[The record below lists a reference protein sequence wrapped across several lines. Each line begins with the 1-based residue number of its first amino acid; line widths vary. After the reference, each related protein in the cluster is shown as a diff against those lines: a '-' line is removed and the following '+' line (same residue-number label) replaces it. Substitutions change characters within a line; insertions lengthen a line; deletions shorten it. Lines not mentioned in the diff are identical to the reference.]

1 VPDLS
6 YRRRNLVLGICAMS
20 LLMVGLDSTIV
31 NVALPSIERQLHAQV
46 DGLQWVIDAYTLVIA
61 SLLMLA
67 GSMGDRLGR
76 RRVFQVGLTIFT
88 LGSLLCS
95 LAPSLGWLIAF
106 RMLQAIGGSM
116 MNPVALSIITNVF
129 TDPKE
134 RARAVGIWGS
144 VFGASLA
151 LGPVL
156 GGVLV
161 DSVGWRAIF
170 WINIPVGIAVI
181 ILTQIFVPDSRAERV
196 RRVDPIGQLL
206 VIITLASVTYAI
218 IEGPSNGWASA
229 EIIGFFALAI
239 VAAVSLVLYENR
251 REEPLID
258 FRFFRSAPFA
268 GATAIAVFAF
278 GSMGAFLFLSV
289 LYLQDVRG
297 FDALHAGLYLL
308 PAAAMTLVFAP
319 VSGRIVGARGAR
331 LPLAIAGIGLIIG
344 AIMLTFL
351 GMTTAT
357 WYILLSFL
365 IFGIGNAFVN
375 PPITNT
381 AVSGMPRAQAGVAA
395 AVASTGRQTGS
406 SLGVALAG
414 SIVNSRVSSGSFG
427 AGFISADRVAWWMV
441 AGFGVAVLVLGFVT
455 SGPWAR
461 GTADR
466 TAERL
471 RPKPV
476 AAGTR

>member
-1 VPDLS
+1 VPDFS
-6 YRRRNLVLGICAMS
+6 YRRRMLVLGICAMS

-31 NVALPSIERQLHAQV
+31 NVALPSIQRQLHAHV

-67 GSMGDRLGR
+67 GSTGDRLGR
-76 RRVFQVGLTIFT
+76 RRVFQIGLTVFT

-106 RMLQAIGGSM
+106 RMVQAVGGSM

-156 GGVLV
+156 GGILV
-161 DSVGWRAIF
+161 DTVGWRAIF

-181 ILTQIFVPDSRAERV
+181 ILTQLFVPDSRAERV

-206 VIITLASVTYAI
+206 VIVTLASVTYAI
-218 IEGPSNGWASA
+218 IEGPSKGWSST
-229 EIIGFFALAI
+229 EIIGFFVLAI
-239 VAAVSLVLYENR
+239 VAAIALVLYENR
-251 REEPLID
+251 RPEPLID

-268 GATAIAVFAF
+268 GATAIAIFAF
-278 GSMGAFLFLSV
+278 GSMGAFLFLGV

-297 FDALHAGLYLL
+297 FDALHAGLFLL
-308 PAAAMTLVFAP
+308 PAAAMTLIFAP
-319 VSGRIVGARGAR
+319 VSGRIIGARGPR
-331 LPLAIAGIGLIIG
+331 VPLAIAGVGLTVG

-351 GMTTAT
+351 GESTAS

-365 IFGIGNAFVN
+365 VFGIGNAFVN

-395 AVASTGRQTGS
+395 AIASTGRQTGS

-414 SIVNSRVSSGSFG
+414 SIVNSKMNNGSFG
-427 AGFISADRVAWWMV
+427 AGFISAGQVAWWMV
-441 AGFGVAVLVLGFVT
+441 AGFGVAVLILGILT
-455 SGPWAR
+455 SGQWAR
-461 GTADR
+461 DTAER

>member
-1 VPDLS
+1 M
-6 YRRRNLVLGICAMS
+6 LVLGICAMS

-31 NVALPSIERQLHAQV
+31 NVALPSIQRQLHAQV

-67 GSMGDRLGR
+67 GSTGDRLGR
-76 RRVFQVGLTIFT
+76 RRVFQIGLTGFT

-106 RMLQAIGGSM
+106 RMVQAVGGSM

-156 GGVLV
+156 GGILV
-161 DSVGWRAIF
+161 DTVGWRAIF

-181 ILTQIFVPDSRAERV
+181 ILTQLFVPDSRAERV
-196 RRVDPIGQLL
+196 RRVDPVGQLL
-206 VIITLASVTYAI
+206 VIVTLASVTYAI
-218 IEGPSNGWASA
+218 IEGPSKGWSST
-229 EIIGFFALAI
+229 EIIGFFVLAI
-239 VAAVSLVLYENR
+239 VAAIALVLYENR
-251 REEPLID
+251 RPEPLID

-268 GATAIAVFAF
+268 GATGIAIFAF
-278 GSMGAFLFLSV
+278 GSMGAFLFLGV

-297 FDALHAGLYLL
+297 FDALHAGLFLL
-308 PAAAMTLVFAP
+308 PAAAMTLIFAP
-319 VSGRIVGARGAR
+319 VSGRMVGARGPR
-331 LPLAIAGIGLIIG
+331 VPLAIAGVGLTVG

-351 GMTTAT
+351 GESTAS

-365 IFGIGNAFVN
+365 VFGVGNAFVN

-395 AVASTGRQTGS
+395 AIASTGRQTGS

-414 SIVNSRVSSGSFG
+414 SIVNSKVNNGSFG
-427 AGFISADRVAWWMV
+427 AGFISADQVAWWMV
-441 AGFGVAVLVLGFVT
+441 AGFGVAVLILGILT
-455 SGPWAR
+455 SGRWAR
-461 GTADR
+461 GTAER

-476 AAGTR
+476 TAGTR

>member
-6 YRRRNLVLGICAMS
+6 YRRRMLVLGICAMS

-31 NVALPSIERQLHAQV
+31 NVALPSIQRQLHAHV

-61 SLLMLA
+61 SLLMLS

-76 RRVFQVGLTIFT
+76 RRVFQVGLTGFT

-95 LAPSLGWLIAF
+95 LAPSLGWLIVF
-106 RMLQAIGGSM
+106 RMIQAVGGSM

-170 WINIPVGIAVI
+170 WINIPVGVAVL
-181 ILTQIFVPDSRAERV
+181 ILTRLFVPESRAERV
-196 RRVDPIGQLL
+196 RRVDPVGQLL
-206 VIITLASVTYAI
+206 VLATLASVTYGI
-218 IEGPSNGWASA
+218 IEGPSAGWSSP
-229 EIIGFFALAI
+229 EIIGIFAVTI
-239 VAAVSLVLYENR
+239 IAAVALVLYENR
-251 REEPLID
+251 RDEPLID

-278 GSMGAFLFLSV
+278 GTMGAFLFLGV

-308 PAAAMTLVFAP
+308 PAAAMTLIFAP
-319 VSGRIVGARGAR
+319 VSGRIVGSRGPR
-331 LPLAIAGIGLIIG
+331 LPLAIAGFGLTLG
-344 AIMLTFL
+344 AIMLAFL
-351 GMTTAT
+351 GLHTAS

-365 IFGIGNAFVN
+365 VFGIGNAMVN

-395 AVASTGRQTGS
+395 AIASTGRQTGS

-414 SIVNSRVSSGSFG
+414 SIVNSKISTGSFSSGFVG
-427 AGFISADRVAWWMV
+427 ADQVAWGMV
-441 AGFGVAVLVLGFVT
+441 AGFGFVVLVLGFIT

-461 GTADR
+461 RTAEL

-471 RPKPV
+471 TPKPV

>member
-1 VPDLS
+1 M
-6 YRRRNLVLGICAMS
+6 LVLGICAMS

-31 NVALPSIERQLHAQV
+31 NVALPSIQRQLHAQV

-67 GSMGDRLGR
+67 GSTGDRLGR
-76 RRVFQVGLTIFT
+76 RRVFQIGLTGFT

-106 RMLQAIGGSM
+106 RMVQAVGGSM

-156 GGVLV
+156 GGILV
-161 DSVGWRAIF
+161 DTVGWRAIF

-181 ILTQIFVPDSRAERV
+181 ILTQLFVPDSRAERV

-206 VIITLASVTYAI
+206 VIVTLASVTYAI
-218 IEGPSNGWASA
+218 IEGPSKGWSST
-229 EIIGFFALAI
+229 EIIGFFVLAI
-239 VAAVSLVLYENR
+239 AAAIALVLYENR
-251 REEPLID
+251 RPEPLID

-268 GATAIAVFAF
+268 GATGIAIFAF
-278 GSMGAFLFLSV
+278 GSMGAFLFLGV

-297 FDALHAGLYLL
+297 FDALHAGLFLL
-308 PAAAMTLVFAP
+308 PAAAMTLIFAP
-319 VSGRIVGARGAR
+319 VSGRMVGARGPR
-331 LPLAIAGIGLIIG
+331 VPLAIAGVGLTVG

-351 GMTTAT
+351 GESTAS

-365 IFGIGNAFVN
+365 VFGVGNAFVN

-395 AVASTGRQTGS
+395 AIASTGRQTGS

-414 SIVNSRVSSGSFG
+414 SIVNSKVNNGSFG
-427 AGFISADRVAWWMV
+427 AGFISADQVAWWMV
-441 AGFGVAVLVLGFVT
+441 AGFGVAVLILGILT
-455 SGPWAR
+455 SGRWAR
-461 GTADR
+461 GTAER

-476 AAGTR
+476 TAGTR